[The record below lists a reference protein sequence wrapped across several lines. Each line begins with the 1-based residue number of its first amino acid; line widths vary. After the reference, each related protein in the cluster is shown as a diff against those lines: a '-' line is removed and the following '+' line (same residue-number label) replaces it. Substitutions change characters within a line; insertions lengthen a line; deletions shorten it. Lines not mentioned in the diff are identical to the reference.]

1 MGFLLRT
8 RYAWTL
14 TKHISKAAAFQPVI
28 DQELIVI
35 LTQLFAV
42 RAVAG
47 QQEEVILTGVLV
59 QQGAVVQAKVN
70 N

>member
-1 MGFLLRT
+1 MN
-8 RYAWTL
+8 
-14 TKHISKAAAFQPVI
+14 KAQQGSSRPSPDM
-28 DQELIVI
+28 DQELIIV

-47 QQEEVILTGVLV
+47 QQEEVILTGVRV
-59 QQGAVVQAKVN
+59 QQRAVVQAKVN